1 MIKNK
6 HIAEVVVSRPELDTL
21 QKLSLDDSRASGMR
35 SVSERS
41 VVSPVSTQSP
51 ATYENSNVVIYEVRH
66 SVCFTSDHSNTRLK
80 RL

>member
-6 HIAEVVVSRPELDTL
+6 HVAEVLVSLPELDVL

-51 ATYENSNVVIYEVRH
+51 ATHENSNVVIYEVRQ
-66 SVCFTSDHSNTRLK
+66 SVCFT
-80 RL
+80 